1 MRHRHTLVPL
11 FALAL
16 AAAACDN
23 AAAPRPYDATGAWSG
38 AVNGVAV
45 HLSLAQTGEQVNG
58 TGSIVSSRD
67 VPVTAAGTTQQTNVN
82 LTLSAPGF
90 EDMVMMGAFSGR
102 DAITAYVA
110 GSGFYGD
117 EIQLHRD

>member
-23 AAAPRPYDATGAWSG
+23 AAAPRPYDATGAWTG
-38 AVNGVAV
+38 TVNGVAV
-45 HLSLAQTGEQVNG
+45 HLSLAQTGEQVS
-58 TGSIVSSRD
+58 GSGKVVSSRD
-67 VPVTAAGTTQQTNVN
+67 VPVTAAGTAQQTTVN
-82 LTLSAPGF
+82 LTLRAQGF
-90 EDMVMMGAFSGR
+90 EDMVMMGAFTGHN
-102 DAITAYVA
+102 AITAYVA